1 MQKRLKELK
10 KEIALHN
17 YRYYALDAPLIS
29 DAQYDALFSEL
40 LEIEAQHPEWVTED
54 SPSQRVGSAPVS
66 GFDTVQHSVPM
77 LSLGNAFTEDDLSRS
92 EEHTSELQ
100 SRGHLV

>member
-17 YRYYALDAPLIS
+17 YRYYALDDPLIS

-66 GFDTVQHSVPM
+66 GFDT
-77 LSLGNAFTEDDLSRS
+77 RS
-92 EEHTSELQ
+92 EERRVGKACRDRWWGCDQEEEGRSGEAREGQ
-100 SRGHLV
+100 